1 MASILIFIIGVVFGA
16 VMVYLISSAA
26 KKKSEEELL
35 RSKEEIEKISKAAFY
50 EVASQSSEQL
60 LRLAKQVLDS
70 KQSETSAELDSKK
83 ELIDQSLLSMSKDMQ
98 ERLEKVQKLMNDINL
113 AVPEK
118 YGQVTNA
125 INGVI
130 LQNENLRKTTE
141 SLKIALSGSQQ
152 RGQWGERIADD
163 ILRHVGLVEGINY
176 IKQRSADGLKSR
188 PDFTFLLPEDLKVNM
203 DVKFPIARYVEYLN
217 ADGDNAKESA
227 KKLFLMSV
235 RARIKEVTTRDYINP
250 DDNTVD
256 YVLVFIPNEQVYAFI
271 HECDSTILDDALR
284 QKVVLCSPLTLY
296 AMLAL
301 IRHAIDNFNLR
312 KSSKEI
318 QALLAGFSQQWN
330 KFIGSMD
337 SMGKKLDIAKA
348 EYDELTGTRKRM
360 LDSQVRKIDQLNKAG
375 GIEPKIIGGN
385 GDTLEIEPGKSDS
398 DKLPL

>member
-1 MASILIFIIGVVFGA
+1 MATIMIFIIGAAFGA
-16 VMVYLISSAA
+16 VLVFLITTLLR
-26 KKKSEEELL
+26 KKSEEELL
-35 RSKEEIEKISKAAFY
+35 RNKDESEKISKAAFY
-50 EVASQSSEQL
+50 DVGNQL
-60 LRLAKQVLDS
+60 SNQLINLAKQVLDS

-83 ELIDQSLLSMSKDMQ
+83 QLIDQSLLTMSKDMQ
-98 ERLEKVQKLMNDINL
+98 ERLEKVQKLMNDINQ

-118 YGQVTNA
+118 YGQVSSA

-130 LQNENLRKTTE
+130 QQSENLRKTTE
-141 SLKIALSGSQQ
+141 SLRIALSGSQQ

-163 ILRHVGLVEGINY
+163 ILRLVGLVEGINY
-176 IKQRSADGLKSR
+176 TKQQSAEGLRSR

-203 DVKFPIARYVEYLN
+203 DVKFPLARYVEFLN
-217 ADGDNAKESA
+217 AESEPARESA
-227 KKLFLMSV
+227 KKIFLNSV

-301 IRHAIDNFNLR
+301 IRQAIDNFNLR

-318 QALLAGFSQQWN
+318 QALLGGFSQQWI

-337 SMGKKLDIAKA
+337 SMGKKLDSAKA
-348 EYDELTGTRKRM
+348 EFDEMTGTRKRM
-360 LDSQVRKIDQLNKAG
+360 LDSQIRKIDQLNKAG

-385 GDTLEIEPGKSDS
+385 DDNIEIEPPKNDPGR
-398 DKLPL
+398 LL